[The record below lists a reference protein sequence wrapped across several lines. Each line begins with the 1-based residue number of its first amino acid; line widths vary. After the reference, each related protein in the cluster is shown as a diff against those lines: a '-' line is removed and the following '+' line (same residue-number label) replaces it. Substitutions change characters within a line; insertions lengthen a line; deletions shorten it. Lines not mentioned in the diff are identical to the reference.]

1 MSQET
6 VTKISAFNKV
16 LIFNPALTRHQQS
29 AIAAS
34 GAYDL
39 VPATI
44 DRDTLDTSAFYCERI
59 KTLTVAGRVVAA
71 LRASGF
77 EAEIRNPGVP
87 GEREEF
93 TSLAEAEAYL

>member
-29 AIAAS
+29 
-34 GAYDL
+34 YDL